1 MSWREPPTVVA
12 VGPAAAGQS
21 TSVAGS
27 GPYNHGN
34 HSRWVGGGGG
44 LSNVNFRFG
53 SQKKYHPIKLAV
65 RFYKLLFILW
75 TTNLKTIVTASHLHV
90 GT

>member
-21 TSVAGS
+21 VSVHAAS

-34 HSRWVGGGGG
+34 HSRSRGGGEK
-44 LSNVNFRFG
+44 VRRIKFRFG
-53 SQKKYHPIKLAV
+53 SQKK
-65 RFYKLLFILW
+65 
-75 TTNLKTIVTASHLHV
+75 
-90 GT
+90 